1 MNTSHEPAETAAPG
15 IFSHPALLI
24 PPGDAAMWR
33 SGLPSA
39 WTAFLL
45 LAVGFLPGGADA
57 QYLER
62 GTASWYGEHFHGL
75 ETASGEIFDLNRL
88 TAAHR
93 ELPFGARV
101 KVIHRVTGASVG
113 VVINDRGPCADG
125 RDIDLSKAAA
135 RALGII
141 EEGLAPVLIE
151 ADPRQ
156 LEDAA
161 STQTRISR
169 GC

>member
-1 MNTSHEPAETAAPG
+1 
-15 IFSHPALLI
+15 
-24 PPGDAAMWR
+24 MWR
-33 SGLPSA
+33 SGLPFA
-39 WTAFLL
+39 RAVFLL
-45 LAVGFLPGGADA
+45 VFVGILPEGADA

-62 GTASWYGEHFHGL
+62 GTASWYGERFQGL
-75 ETASGEIFDLNRL
+75 ETASGEVFDFNQL

-93 ELPFGARV
+93 ELPFGAQVTVVHLR
-101 KVIHRVTGASVG
+101 TGASVS
-113 VVINDRGPCADG
+113 VVINDRGPCIDG

-151 ADPRQ
+151 ADPQELARA
-156 LEDAA
+156 E
-161 STQTRISR
+161 STQRRRSR

>member
-1 MNTSHEPAETAAPG
+1 M
-15 IFSHPALLI
+15 
-24 PPGDAAMWR
+24 MQR
-33 SGLPSA
+33 SGVACAAAALG
-39 WTAFLL
+39 LL
-45 LAVGFLPGGADA
+45 STTVQANAAGT
-57 QYLER
+57 QYLEW
-62 GTASWYGEHFHGL
+62 GTASWYGERFQGL
-75 ETASGEIFDLNRL
+75 ETASGEIFDLNQL

-101 KVIHRVTGASVG
+101 KVIHRITGVSVA
-113 VVINDRGPCADG
+113 VVINDRGPCIAG

-151 ADPRQ
+151 ADPGQ
-156 LEDAA
+156 LEDATR
-161 STQTRISR
+161 TQTRISR